1 MISPEQYRALHAGAG
16 LIDRSDRGRL
26 RLTGADR
33 RDYLQGLLTND
44 VLALQPG
51 AGCYAALL
59 NAQGRMLADMYV
71 AETGDEVWM
80 DLERSSAAP
89 VAAHLDRFIFSED
102 VQVSD
107 ESDRTVQLGLF
118 GPEAAGLVARVL
130 GVTDEAGGLG
140 TLAAMHSRR
149 LALGGTQVLLI
160 RRDDVGVAGFDLIA
174 DASAGDSLRAALL
187 DAGAVAVDPE
197 IAEVARVEAGIPRYG
212 IDMTEDTIPLEAGIE
227 DRAISQTKGCYVG
240 QEIII
245 RVLHRGHG
253 RVARRLVGL
262 TLEPAAVVP
271 ARGDRIRS
279 GEREIG
285 SVTSAVSSPAL
296 GRPLALGYVHR
307 DFTAPETVVAIATG
321 DAVQPAVVTTLPLRS
336 A

>member
-140 TLAAMHSRR
+140 AFMNLMLFRNFPITLVTGSNAKSHQLLTRMFHHTADLRFWKTVVKSGAVIDERIKVGPISGVLAVGADFL
-149 LALGGTQVLLI
+149 LAL
-160 RRDDVGVAGFDLIA
+160 
-174 DASAGDSLRAALL
+174 
-187 DAGAVAVDPE
+187 
-197 IAEVARVEAGIPRYG
+197 
-212 IDMTEDTIPLEAGIE
+212 
-227 DRAISQTKGCYVG
+227 
-240 QEIII
+240 
-245 RVLHRGHG
+245 
-253 RVARRLVGL
+253 
-262 TLEPAAVVP
+262 
-271 ARGDRIRS
+271 ARGRRRA
-279 GEREIG
+279 E
-285 SVTSAVSSPAL
+285 P
-296 GRPLALGYVHR
+296 P
-307 DFTAPETVVAIATG
+307 
-321 DAVQPAVVTTLPLRS
+321 
-336 A
+336 